1 MRFPTLPLPARVSTS
16 GNLAGLQ
23 AGETVRT
30 MLAVRDL
37 EEERP
42 LRIFRYHNGTVKKTA
57 VKDFSHVMQRGIIA
71 INIEEGDELVAA
83 SLTDG
88 NQIVFLASH
97 DGQAIRFDEND
108 VRPMGRNA
116 TGVRGMN
123 LSEKKITSS
132 AWPPQSSPR
141 RRRSLPRQRRC
152 RSRSR

>member
-1 MRFPTLPLPARVSTS
+1 
-16 GNLAGLQ
+16 
-23 AGETVRT
+23 
-30 MLAVRDL
+30 
-37 EEERP
+37 
-42 LRIFRYHNGTVKKTA
+42 

-71 INIEEGDELVAA
+71 INIEQGDELVAA

-123 LSEKKITSS
+123 LGEKDYIVGMATTLKPE
-132 AWPPQSSPR
+132 AKAAVKEGEVAADVADLVPEKG
-141 RRRSLPRQRRC
+141 SLIL
-152 RSRSR
+152 S